1 MEENKGLE
9 LGGDGSADNP
19 GHSAKYGSYS
29 IIELN
34 KNKAIDLKLVQVTT
48 TSYLASYVYSFII

>member
-9 LGGDGSADNP
+9 LGGDGKADSP

-29 IIELN
+29 VIELN
-34 KNKAIDLKLVQVTT
+34 ENKVVDLKLVQVTT
-48 TSYLASYVYSFII
+48 S